1 MLMGLTDLGSGKYL
15 LLNEGPVAL
24 LWPLPKNPIDGI
36 SGGRYVASHYS
47 PGNYR

>member
-1 MLMGLTDLGSGKYL
+1 MLMGLTDLGSGQYL
-15 LLNEGPVAL
+15 LLNEGPVTL

-36 SGGRYVASHYS
+36 SGGLHVTSHYS